1 MAVLG
6 TKSESIFMERI
17 FSDSTTWTPS
27 FSCRAYVTVIGAGA
41 SGASARNTSDNRAAA
56 ASAGGAGGCAKSLL
70 ILSSSVTY
78 TITIGAG
85 GTSVT
90 GITGTAFGVDGDDS
104 VFSGSDITTMTGEG
118 GIKGIQAVAA
128 GTVATQAGGAGGDAS
143 GGNIWNVTGGAGGS
157 ATVSWWE
164 VAGIHNA
171 SGGGGAPGVLG
182 ASHRGGNALSSV
194 DGYDKYV
201 AAGGGGVGG
210 RGGDATLSG
219 GTTNY
224 LNTQG
229 GCGDR
234 DGDDVDY
241 DGNDSA
247 GCWATVASGLN
258 PILNGN
264 YNSTARLGLNTSA
277 TGIQGYPNYAYVT
290 EQSKDAQ
297 QANSGQGASIF
308 HGLSGQGG
316 SRTQDDLYRPSGPG
330 AGGSGYSAYSNSLD
344 YMNMCPGLFG
354 GGGGTGPN
362 YADST
367 LADQLGYAGAGSFG
381 AGGGGIAGYAS
392 SSNAFN
398 SGTGGAGMVVVT
410 ILEPL

>member
-6 TKSESIFMERI
+6 TKSESIFVERI
-17 FSDSTTWTPS
+17 FSNSTTWTPS
-27 FSCRAYVTVIGAGA
+27 FSCRAYVTVIGPGG
-41 SGASARNTSDNRAAA
+41 SGGSARNTSDNRAAA
-56 ASAGGAGGCAKSLL
+56 ASGGGAGGCARSLL

-78 TITIGAG
+78 TITIGTGGASVSGAAGNAG
-85 GTSVT
+85 GASSEFT
-90 GITGTAFGVDGDDS
+90 
-104 VFSGSDITTMTGEG
+104 GSDITDMAGAVGSG
-118 GIKGIQAVAA
+118 GAQGTNAT
-128 GTVATQAGGAGGDAS
+128 TVATQAGGAGGAAT

-157 ATVSWWE
+157 ATVSYWE

-182 ASHRGGNALSSV
+182 TVGGRGGNALSSV

-201 AAGGGGVGG
+201 AAGGGGIGG

-247 GCWATVASGLN
+247 GCWATLASGLN

-277 TGIQGYPNYAYVT
+277 TGIQGYPNYTYVT

-297 QANSGQGASIF
+297 QASLGQGASIF

-330 AGGSGYSAYSNSLD
+330 AGGSGWSAYSNSIV
-344 YMNMCPGLFG
+344 YMQMCPGLFG

-362 YADST
+362 YADSVY
-367 LADQLGYAGAGSFG
+367 ADQPGYAGAGSFG

-392 SSNAFN
+392 SSNTTN
-398 SGTGGAGMVVVT
+398 SGAGGAGMVVVT